1 MKTITMSPLSFPDLI
16 SPEEASYLTT
26 KFISGKGPSVHK
38 TNYRIEKGREFTLKR
53 KLGKKKN
60 ISEEWA
66 KDSTLLENFL

>member
-1 MKTITMSPLSFPDLI
+1 MSPLSFPDLI

-53 KLGKKKN
+53 KLGGKK
-60 ISEEWA
+60 EH
-66 KDSTLLENFL
+66 FRRMG

>member
-1 MKTITMSPLSFPDLI
+1 MSPLSFPDLI

-53 KLGKKKN
+53 KLGGKKKN
-60 ISEEWA
+60 TSEEWA
-66 KDSTLLENFL
+66 KDSTFLENFL